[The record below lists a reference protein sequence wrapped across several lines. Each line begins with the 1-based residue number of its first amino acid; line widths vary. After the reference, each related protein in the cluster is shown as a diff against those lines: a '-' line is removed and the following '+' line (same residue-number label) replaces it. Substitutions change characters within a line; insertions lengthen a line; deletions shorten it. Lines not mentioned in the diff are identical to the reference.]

1 MYNKLERLSAI
12 LSTILYFIA
21 VLFVIYGLA
30 KVYQGEEAIAYFL
43 LAGCFGIISTGKKI
57 WNKKRDNKTES

>member
-30 KVYQGEEAIAYFL
+30 KAYQGEDAIAYFL
-43 LAGCFGIISTGKKI
+43 LGGCFGIISTGKKI